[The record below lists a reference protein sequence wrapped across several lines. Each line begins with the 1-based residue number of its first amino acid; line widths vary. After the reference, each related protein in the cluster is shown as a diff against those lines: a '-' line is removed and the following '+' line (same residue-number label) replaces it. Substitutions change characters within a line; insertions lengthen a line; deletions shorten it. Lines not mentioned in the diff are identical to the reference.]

1 VKSLIVGGLCVLLVA
16 VHGMAQDST
25 ILKTQGDR
33 VSYSMG
39 LDIGRMLKMQG
50 VDVDLELVTRGL
62 KDAYTG
68 NQALLTDEEMQEV
81 LTNFKKEF
89 LAKQQELAKQQGE
102 KNKREG
108 EIFLETNKKKEGIQT
123 LPSGLQYKVVKTGS
137 GKKPTTTDTVTVHYR
152 GTLIDGKEFDSSYR
166 RGKPATIPVNAVI
179 PGWTEAL
186 TLMEEGARWELFI
199 PPNLAYGERSAGR
212 DIGPNA
218 TLIFEVE
225 LISIEEK
232 K

>member
-1 VKSLIVGGLCVLLVA
+1 MRSLMVGVLCVLLVA
-16 VHGMAQDST
+16 VHGMAQDSA
-25 ILKTQGDR
+25 ILKTQRDK

-50 VDVDLELVTRGL
+50 IDVDLELATRGL

-89 LAKQQELAKQQGE
+89 VAKQQELAKQQGE
-102 KNKREG
+102 KNKKEG
-108 EIFLETNKKKEGIQT
+108 EIFLEANKKKEGVQT
-123 LPSGLQYKVVKTGS
+123 LPSGLQYKVLKAGA
-137 GKKPTTTDTVTVHYR
+137 GKKPTATDTVTVHYR
-152 GTLIDGKEFDSSYR
+152 GTLIDGKEFDSSYP
-166 RGKPATIPVNAVI
+166 RGKPVTFPVNGVI

-186 TLMEEGARWELFI
+186 PLMEEGAKWELFI
-199 PPNLAYGERSAGR
+199 PSNLAYGERGAGR

>member
-1 VKSLIVGGLCVLLVA
+1 MVGVLCVLLGA
-16 VHGMAQDST
+16 VHGMAQDSA
-25 ILKTQGDR
+25 ILKTQRDK

-39 LDIGRMLKMQG
+39 LDIGRTLKMQG
-50 VDVDLELVTRGL
+50 VDVDLELVTRGF

-68 NQALLTDEEMQEV
+68 NQSLLTDEEMQEV

-89 LAKQQELAKQQGE
+89 IAKQQELAKQQGE
-102 KNKREG
+102 KNKKEG
-108 EIFLETNKKKEGIQT
+108 EIFLETNKKKEGVQT
-123 LPSGLQYKVVKTGS
+123 LPSGLQYKVLKAGA
-137 GKKPTTTDTVTVHYR
+137 GKKPTATDTVTVHYR

-166 RGKPATIPVNAVI
+166 RGKPATFPVNGVI

-186 TLMEEGARWELFI
+186 PLMEEGAQWELFI
-199 PPNLAYGERSAGR
+199 PSNLAYGERSAGG

-225 LISIEEK
+225 LISIEQK
-232 K
+232 N

>member
-1 VKSLIVGGLCVLLVA
+1 VRSLMVGVLCVLLGA
-16 VHGMAQDST
+16 VHGMAQDSA
-25 ILKTQGDR
+25 ILKTQRDK

-39 LDIGRMLKMQG
+39 LDIGRMLKMQN
-50 VDVDLELVTRGL
+50 VDVDLELVTRGF

-68 NQALLTDEEMQEV
+68 NQSLLTDEEMQEV

-89 LAKQQELAKQQGE
+89 IAKQQELAKQQGE
-102 KNKREG
+102 KNKKEG
-108 EIFLETNKKKEGIQT
+108 EIFLETNKKKEGVQT
-123 LPSGLQYKVVKTGS
+123 LPSGLQYKVLKAGA
-137 GKKPTTTDTVTVHYR
+137 GKKPTATDTVTVHYR

-166 RGKPATIPVNAVI
+166 RGKPATFPVNGVI

-186 TLMEEGARWELFI
+186 PLMEEGAQWELFI
-199 PPNLAYGERSAGR
+199 PSNLAYGERSAGG

-225 LISIEEK
+225 LISIEQNN
-232 K
+232 

>member
-1 VKSLIVGGLCVLLVA
+1 MRSLILGVLCVLLVA
-16 VHGMAQDST
+16 VQGMAQDSA
-25 ILKTQGDR
+25 ILKTQRDK

-68 NQALLTDEEMQEV
+68 NQPLLTDEEMQEV

-89 LAKQQELAKQQGE
+89 IAKQQELAKQQGE
-102 KNKREG
+102 KNKKEG
-108 EIFLETNKKKEGIQT
+108 EIFLETNKKKEGVQT
-123 LPSGLQYKVVKTGS
+123 LPSGLQYKVLKAGA
-137 GKKPTTTDTVTVHYR
+137 GKKPTATDTVTVHYR

-166 RGKPATIPVNAVI
+166 RGKPATFPVNGVI

-186 TLMEEGARWELFI
+186 QLMEEGAKWELFI
-199 PPNLAYGERSAGR
+199 PSNLAYGERSAGG

-225 LISIEEK
+225 LISIEQK

>member
-1 VKSLIVGGLCVLLVA
+1 MVGVLCVLLGA
-16 VHGMAQDST
+16 VHGMAQDSA
-25 ILKTQGDR
+25 ILKTQRDK

-39 LDIGRMLKMQG
+39 LDIGRMLKMQN
-50 VDVDLELVTRGL
+50 VDVDLELVTRGF

-68 NQALLTDEEMQEV
+68 NQSLLTDEEMQEV

-89 LAKQQELAKQQGE
+89 IAKQQELAKQQGE
-102 KNKREG
+102 KNKKEG
-108 EIFLETNKKKEGIQT
+108 EIFLETNKKKEGVQT
-123 LPSGLQYKVVKTGS
+123 LPSGLQYKVLKAGA
-137 GKKPTTTDTVTVHYR
+137 GKKPTATDTVTVHYR

-166 RGKPATIPVNAVI
+166 RGKPATFPVNGVI

-186 TLMEEGARWELFI
+186 PLMEEGAKWELFI
-199 PPNLAYGERSAGR
+199 PSNLAYGERSAGG

-225 LISIEEK
+225 LISIEQK
-232 K
+232 D

>member
-1 VKSLIVGGLCVLLVA
+1 MVGVLCVLLVA
-16 VHGMAQDST
+16 VQGMAQDSA
-25 ILKTQGDR
+25 ILKTQRDK

-50 VDVDLELVTRGL
+50 VDVELELVTRGL

-68 NQALLTDEEMQEV
+68 NQPLLTDEEMQEV

-89 LAKQQELAKQQGE
+89 IAKQQELAKQQGE
-102 KNKREG
+102 KNKKEG
-108 EIFLETNKKKEGIQT
+108 EIFLETNKKKEEVQT
-123 LPSGLQYKVVKTGS
+123 LPSGLQYKVLKAGA
-137 GKKPTTTDTVTVHYR
+137 GKKPTATDTVTVHYR

-166 RGKPATIPVNAVI
+166 RGKPATFPVNGVI

-186 TLMEEGARWELFI
+186 QLMEEGAKWELFI
-199 PPNLAYGERSAGR
+199 PSNLAYGERSAGG

-225 LISIEEK
+225 LISIEQK